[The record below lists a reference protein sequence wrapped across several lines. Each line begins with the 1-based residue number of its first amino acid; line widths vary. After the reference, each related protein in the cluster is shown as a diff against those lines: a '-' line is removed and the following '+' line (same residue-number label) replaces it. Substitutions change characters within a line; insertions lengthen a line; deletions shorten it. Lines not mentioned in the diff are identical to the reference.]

1 MFSSARGMLLGLIV
15 VALGGCGGGEGDPG
29 NVGKLFDAARGG
41 DVPAIRSLIAGGV
54 PVDARDGSQRTPLIV
69 AAQAG
74 RTAAA
79 RALLDAGADVNA
91 TDAEGETA
99 YPFAALGDHPD
110 LVGLLLD
117 RGADRVGTKRVGG
130 TPLIAA
136 SDRGFVEVVRAI
148 LTRPKIPI
156 DHVNDLGWTA
166 LLEAVILGD
175 GGAAH
180 TEIVGLLIDAGADV
194 NLADRA
200 GVTPLRH
207 ARTRGYA
214 AIAERLEAAGA
225 RLSVR

>member
-1 MFSSARGMLLGLIV
+1 MMCGARGMLLALLV
-15 VALGGCGGGEGDPG
+15 VALGGCGGGEGDRDR
-29 NVGKLFDAARGG
+29 VGGLFDAARAG
-41 DVPAIRSLIAGGV
+41 DVQAIRSLIAGGA
-54 PVDARDGSQRTPLIV
+54 PVDARDGSGRTPLIV

-74 RTAAA
+74 STAAA
-79 RALLDAGADVNA
+79 RALLDAGADVKA

-99 YPFAALGDHPD
+99 YPFAALGDTPE

-117 RGADRVGTKRVGG
+117 RGADRVGTKRFGG

-148 LTRPKIPI
+148 LARPDIPI

-180 TEIVGLLIDAGADV
+180 TQIVGLLIDAGADV
-194 NLADRA
+194 NLAD
-200 GVTPLRH
+200 GEGITPLQH
-207 ARTRGYA
+207 ARTRGYSA
-214 AIAERLEAAGA
+214 MIRRLEAAGA
-225 RLSVR
+225 R